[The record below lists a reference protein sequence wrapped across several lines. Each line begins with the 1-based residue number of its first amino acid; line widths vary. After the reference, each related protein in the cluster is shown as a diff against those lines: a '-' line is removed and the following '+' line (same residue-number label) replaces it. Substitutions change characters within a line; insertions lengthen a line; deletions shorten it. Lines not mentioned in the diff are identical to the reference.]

1 MKRMFLSVSFVLL
14 MVASIFPQGW
24 GTVADLGTLGSING
38 FTVSPNVFT
47 NKNGHNFIFCETSG
61 KIIYKLFSSTGTL
74 IRTIELQSSDGSE
87 PKIIGNEN
95 EIFAL
100 YLYSSQLIVKKST
113 DGGATWSINSSP
125 TSANINIFNV
135 DIDASRLYL
144 VWDTGSSVFFSSR
157 NLSSSSWA
165 AAYQIDYNSNGVPP
179 LNSVGLT
186 HNSNYIFLYYASRYA
201 AYVHTYS
208 FATNTWYEN
217 FETIDGLDV
226 IEDVTAAVTSDKL
239 LICMYNESI
248 IGTRSAESSGRALRI
263 FSRPINGGTWTLDI
277 EYMPSRLKTT
287 ITSNGQLHLLWDNY
301 YASYS
306 STLGWSSAQQIFGD
320 IDPIACALS
329 SYGNNVFA
337 FLIKQDYQNPNHLYF
352 RSYNA
357 IPESPTNL
365 NITIGTTS
373 LLPELT
379 WTASEK
385 SFISQYEIWGKV
397 GATGTWTYIFS
408 NTTNNWTDHEMYD
421 DPNVS
426 YYYKVRAKSTANL
439 YSPFSA
445 EVSTI
450 PAAPTGVVL
459 SSSSGTYG
467 NIKISWTKNS
477 EANVTSYEVYREDV
491 SEGSGW
497 QLIGTTALNYLIDP
511 QYTYVPNWGI
521 TTCNYKVRTKNNI
534 LKYSPYSGIAS
545 VNAEPNYKQNGDNPV
560 DDEMTAPVEY
570 NISQNYPNPF
580 NPSTVIVYDIP
591 EAARVTLKVYDLLGR
606 EVANLVDEYKEA
618 GRYSVKFDASR
629 LSTGIYIYKLA
640 ANEFQSVKKMNFV
653 K

>member
-1 MKRMFLSVSFVLL
+1 MKRMFLSVFFVLL

-24 GTVADLGTLGSING
+24 GTVADLGTLSSTNESI
-38 FTVSPNVFT
+38 VSPNVFT
-47 NKNGHNFIFCETSG
+47 NKNGHNFIFCEASG

-74 IRTIELQSSDGSE
+74 IRTIELQSSNGSE

-113 DGGATWSINSSP
+113 NGGATWSINSSP
-125 TSANINIFNV
+125 TSANINRFNV

-144 VWDTGSSVFFSSR
+144 VWDTGNSVFFSSR

-165 AAYQIDYNSNGVPP
+165 AAYQIDYSSSGVPS

-186 HNSNYIFLYYASRYA
+186 HNSNYIFLYYASKYA
-201 AYVHTYS
+201 AYVHIYS
-208 FATNTWYEN
+208 LATNTWYEN
-217 FETIDGLDV
+217 FETIDGLAV

-248 IGTRSAESSGRALRI
+248 IGTRSAEYYGRALRI
-263 FSRPINGGTWTLDI
+263 FSRPINGGAWTLDI
-277 EYMPSRLKTT
+277 EYMPSRLKTA
-287 ITSNGQLHLLWDNY
+287 ITSNGQLHLLWDRY

-306 STLGWSSAQQIFGD
+306 SSLGWSSAQQIFGD
-320 IDPIACALS
+320 IIPTACALS

-337 FLIKQDYQNPNHLYF
+337 FLIKQDYQNPNHLFF

-357 IPESPTNL
+357 IPEPPTNL

-385 SFISQYEIWGKV
+385 SFVYQYEIWGKV
-397 GATGTWTYIFS
+397 GAAGTWGLIGVTTYSYF
-408 NTTNNWTDHEMYD
+408 TDMDMYYD
-421 DPNVS
+421 DNNS
-426 YYYKVRAKSTANL
+426 YYYKIRAKSTANL
-439 YSPFSA
+439 YSAFSS
-445 EVSTI
+445 EVSTV
-450 PAAPTGVVL
+450 PAAPTGIAL
-459 SSSSGTYG
+459 SSSSGTSG
-467 NIKISWTKNS
+467 PVKISWTKNTES
-477 EANVTSYEVYREDV
+477 NVTSYEVYRDYVE
-491 SEGSGW
+491 EPAGW
-497 QLIGTTALNYLIDP
+497 QLIGTTTSNNLID
-511 QYTYVPNWGI
+511 QEYYYAPNWGI
-521 TTCNYKVRTKNNI
+521 MTGKYKVRAKNN
-534 LKYSPYSGIAS
+534 LSRYSPFSSEAS
-545 VNAEPNYKQNGDNPV
+545 VRIEPNYKQNGDNPV

-591 EAARVTLKVYDLLGR
+591 EAARVTLKVYDMLGR

-618 GRYSVKFDASR
+618 GRYSAKFDASR
-629 LSTGIYIYKLA
+629 LSTGIYIYKLT